1 MPVPADYPILANASA
16 ARPNGP
22 GLGRSVPAQRIT
34 RGHRAFFA
42 GLAPAIGI
50 FFALLLLGV
59 AKPAL
64 AHYPWITASK
74 DTEEGTAFR
83 LGSGHVFPD
92 DGPLAVDRLEGIRV
106 VGADGSVTGL
116 LLEDRDFH
124 ALPDAADGASLIVA
138 EETPRFWSRT
148 FEGGRPA
155 SRMQYPD
162 AFSCTQTVNVMK
174 AVAGHG
180 PGEAWRHRQGHAL
193 ELMPMND
200 PAILRAGDPLTI
212 QVLWRG
218 EPWAGQLKATYAGH
232 ARDGDASYALALD
245 TDEQGRARFVP
256 AVAAD
261 WMVVVHAS
269 EEFPDPEVCDR
280 RSHTATLTFR
290 VR

>member
-1 MPVPADYPILANASA
+1 MPVPADSLIRANA
-16 ARPNGP
+16 PETGP
-22 GLGRSVPAQRIT
+22 EGGDTGFNALAERIIPGQR
-34 RGHRAFFA
+34 GFFA
-42 GLAPAIGI
+42 GLAPAVGI

-59 AKPAL
+59 ATPAL
-64 AHYPWITASK
+64 AHYPWITVSEDA
-74 DTEEGTAFR
+74 EGGTAFR
-83 LGSGHVFPD
+83 LGFGHVFPD

-106 VGADGSVTGL
+106 IGADGSVKDL
-116 LLEDRDFH
+116 LLEDREFH
-124 ALPDAADGASLIVA
+124 ALPGAADGARLIVA
-138 EETPRFWSRT
+138 EGAPGFWSRT

-155 SRMQYPD
+155 SRAQYPD

-200 PAILRAGDPLTI
+200 PAVLRAGDPLTI
-212 QVLWRG
+212 QVLWQG
-218 EPWAGQLKATYAGH
+218 EPWVGQVRATYAGH
-232 ARDGDASYALALD
+232 ARDGDASDALVLD

-261 WMVVVHAS
+261 WLVVVHAS